1 MGYVSLTKNKPG
13 MSQMNQSDE
22 TMVFYRMLKS
32 ITVGG
37 VILIALA
44 HMVTTYH
51 ASEQAAAAQLKEVPQ
66 KLKDA
71 AKEAKEL
78 EAKASVSV
86 SRLPAWEDDGS
97 HPSHVLT
104 TVESKPKL

>member
-1 MGYVSLTKNKPG
+1 MDL
-13 MSQMNQSDE
+13 SDE

-37 VILIALA
+37 VTLIALA
-44 HMVTTYH
+44 HMITTYH
-51 ASEQAAAAQLKEVPQ
+51 QLEQDAAKKLKEVPQ

-71 AKEAKEL
+71 AKEAKEQ

-86 SRLPAWEDDGS
+86 SRLPVWEDDGS
-97 HPSHVLT
+97 HPSHVLS